1 MQVLMQP
8 IRQKLNKYWLRH
20 NDQAGFSL
28 LEVLIALVV
37 VFMALLGFAGFSII
51 SQKGMTASDKM
62 TRAVTLAQ
70 EKLEDLHRDGIPSS
84 LTGSWVNVEPYGSIP
99 GAFHHQR
106 TLTIQSH
113 TPLSGLHTITVK
125 VQWDHD
131 AHSVS
136 FTTYTQD

>member
-1 MQVLMQP
+1 MQA
-8 IRQKLNKYWLRH
+8 IRQKPNHYRWLQM
-20 NDQAGFSL
+20 NEAGFSL

-37 VFMALLGFAGFSII
+37 VFMGLLGFAGFSII
-51 SQKGMTASDKM
+51 SQKGMAASEKM

-70 EKLEDLHRDGIPSS
+70 EKMEDVRRDGVPDY
-84 LTGSWVNVEPYGSIP
+84 LNGSWVNVEPYGSLA

-106 TLTIQSH
+106 TLAIQTH
-113 TPLSGLHTITVK
+113 TPISGLHTVTVN

-136 FTTYTQD
+136 FTTYVKD